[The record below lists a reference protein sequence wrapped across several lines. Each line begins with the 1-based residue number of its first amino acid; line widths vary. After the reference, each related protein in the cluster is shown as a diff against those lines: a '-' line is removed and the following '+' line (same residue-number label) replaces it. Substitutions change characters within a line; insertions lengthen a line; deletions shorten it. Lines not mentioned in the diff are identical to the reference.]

1 LGSTSGHCLSIEE
14 GSLALTNCEIHAAYG
29 EGISWM
35 PEPRGTAKLTNCV
48 VTGETNILVHEFEDA
63 TLVLDHNTF
72 FGIVT
77 IGVMGD
83 EDDDFAGRL
92 TITANHNLF
101 DAEDAMLLGQELE
114 SLDDQDFA
122 EMIRWRGTGNLFP
135 PTLLAIRTDDEIE
148 PLSWAESLAM
158 WSSGPDVSESGSAQ
172 RRAAYLI
179 DRERLLTRLEEGQ
192 LSAADLKV
200 RSTPGEL
207 TAGADVERVGPK

>member
-1 LGSTSGHCLSIEE
+1 
-14 GSLALTNCEIHAAYG
+14 
-29 EGISWM
+29 M